1 MEQNVIHD
9 AVVIGAGIAG
19 LNAAH
24 RLIDGGADVVVVADT
39 VGGRTVYD
47 KDQRVNFGTYFVM
60 SNYHNAKR
68 FVTQTQWINPLSCR
82 FFDEGGDSYATL
94 STHTLK
100 RSPGFVAFMAAMTT
114 FIRHYERFKKNCEFM
129 SQRDAMAL
137 DPYIRRLYDQ
147 PASAWIA
154 EHHIGGFA
162 KDYITKFSYAC
173 TGVDAEAI
181 NALDFCNVT
190 HGLVLQMH
198 LFTFDADAQ
207 EKALDGHFV
216 NDLVV
221 SHQEQ
226 DGIHVVLT
234 EGGRDIRARTVIFAA
249 PAFDTARLL
258 GLDASVVRPTSA
270 LYVENIRGTMRPGLD
285 QADMNLFPFSS
296 PVIFTAK
303 QPAGTFLVYSRE
315 PDIDKDR
322 LFTDWEL
329 VGRKEWPKAEYV
341 VGNSYIEQQY
351 GPSTFV
357 AGDHNG
363 LGLEP
368 AAISGLYAANQVLK
382 TLAARPGAAQATFTP
397 PSSSFA
403 ASATTQES

>member
-1 MEQNVIHD
+1 MEQDVIHD
-9 AVVIGAGIAG
+9 AVVVGAGIAG

-24 RLIDGGADVVVVADT
+24 RLINEGADVAVVADT

-47 KDQRVNFGTYFVM
+47 KDQKVNFGTYFVM
-60 SNYHNAKR
+60 TNYHNAKK
-68 FVTQTQWINPLSCR
+68 FLTETQWINPLSCR
-82 FFDEGGDSYATL
+82 FFDEDGASYATL
-94 STHTLK
+94 SKNTLK
-100 RSPGFVAFMAAMTT
+100 RSPGFIAFIAAMTT
-114 FIRHYERFKKNCEFM
+114 FIRHYEQFKKHCEFM

-137 DPYIRRLYDQ
+137 DPYIKRLYDQ

-154 EHHIGGFA
+154 EHHVGGFA
-162 KDYITKFSYAC
+162 RDYITKFSYAC

-207 EKALDGHFV
+207 ERALGSHFIR
-216 NDLVV
+216 DLVV
-221 SHQEQ
+221 SHEEQ
-226 DGIHVVLT
+226 DGIHVVTT
-234 EGGRDIRARTVIFAA
+234 EGGREIRARNVVFAA
-249 PAFDTARLL
+249 PAYDTARLL
-258 GLDASVVRPTSA
+258 GLDTSKVRATSA

-285 QADMNLFPFSS
+285 VEEMNLFPFTS
-296 PVIFTAK
+296 PIIFTAR
-303 QPAGTFLVYSRE
+303 QPVGTYLVYSRE
-315 PDIDKDR
+315 PDIDKDK
-322 LFTDWEL
+322 LFSEWEL
-329 VGRKEWPKAEYV
+329 IGRKEWEKAEYV
-341 VGNSYIEQQY
+341 VGNAYIEQQY

-382 TLAARPGAAQATFTP
+382 TLPSRVDPRATFVP
-397 PSSSFA
+397 PASSF
-403 ASATTQES
+403 TPQES